1 MKNLILVFL
10 GGGLGSALRY
20 YISLHFQTSSISFP
34 KATFIVNL
42 IGALLIGLIAG
53 YQLKHSLLSHWHL
66 LLAVGFC
73 GGFTTFSTLS
83 LESYHLYKAEA
94 WGILAIYLSSS
105 ILLGMFLVALGIFL
119 SSKI

>member
-20 YISLHFQTSSISFP
+20 YISLHYQTSSISFP

-42 IGALLIGLIAG
+42 IGALLIGLIVG

-83 LESYHLYKAEA
+83 LENYHLYKAEA

-105 ILLGMFLVALGIFL
+105 ILLGMLLVALGIFL